1 MTMYRDEDR
10 NNFILL
16 VNVKIA
22 KLSIQVTSPTLARIR
37 CKKISKL
44 LSKNVIVNGLFYVWY
59 FTFNN
64 FFIKN

>member
-16 VNVKIA
+16 VNIKIA

-37 CKKISKL
+37 CKKISKF
-44 LSKNVIVNGLFYVWY
+44 LSKDVIVNGLF
-59 FTFNN
+59 
-64 FFIKN
+64 